1 MDMETIKRINRDALK
16 AAQEAQGHSSGGLD
30 LGFLHLDNQS
40 LLMYAVAVG
49 AAVLTYYLL
58 QMYSPEL
65 VTSVHNGER
74 HFDQTRAALVSVA
87 VGLLVVLGHHLMNQ

>member
-1 MDMETIKRINRDALK
+1 METIKRINRDALR
-16 AAQEAQGHSSGGLD
+16 AAQEAEGYSSGGLD
-30 LGFLHLDNQS
+30 LGVVRLDNQS

-65 VTSVHNGER
+65 VTSVQDGER
-74 HFDQTRAALVSVA
+74 RFDQTRAALVSVA
-87 VGLLVVLGHHLMNQ
+87 VGLLVVLGHHLMNN